1 MFSKTSIKS
10 RTRKASQVSK
20 VTFLQP
26 YAKLQQFM
34 HMEQLFFSSKRFC
47 FVIIFAA
54 LAAADD
60 DFTGLLCVSE
70 CNTCPAVCSSPPSV
84 SKPPP
89 SPTPPAVASRPPP
102 SPSLVQHAPPPP
114 RFYYFDSPLS
124 IAPPLTKSTPPPA
137 YTSVGGKKTSPPPPR
152 FVYFPSAGGDSGQTS
167 YPYPYYVYD
176 SKACSLCVGFFWVLW
191 LLVVVHVTL
200 QVPV

>member
-1 MFSKTSIKS
+1 
-10 RTRKASQVSK
+10 
-20 VTFLQP
+20 
-26 YAKLQQFM
+26 
-34 HMEQLFFSSKRFC
+34 MEQLFFSSKCFC
-47 FVIIFAA
+47 FVVIFAS

-60 DFTGLLCVSE
+60 DLTGLLCVSE
-70 CNTCPAVCSSPPSV
+70 CNTCPVVCSSPPSV
-84 SKPPP
+84 TKPPP
-89 SPTPPAVASRPPP
+89 SPTPPAVASKPPPSPSLVQHAPPPPP

-114 RFYYFDSPLS
+114 RFYYFDSPLA
-124 IAPPLTKSTPPPA
+124 IAPPQTKSTPPPA
-137 YTSVGGKKTSPPPPR
+137 YTAVGGKKTSPPPPR
-152 FVYFPSAGGDSGQTS
+152 FVYFPSTGGDSGQTN